1 MTDKKLKAYKW
12 DDEYEG
18 TTAIVYAESAGKA
31 KAEIAND
38 NDIAFTEVKV
48 YRLPWADEYGD
59 QENIPPE
66 VYFEHGWSLW
76 CHRCGNEVCEDEAVI
91 DGEAVYCS
99 LGRIPPLLIEVKV
112 GDECRLFFY

>member
-18 TTAIVYAESAGKA
+18 TTAIVWAESAGKA

-38 NDIAFTEVKV
+38 YDIAFTEVKV
-48 YRLPWADEYGD
+48 YRLPWADDYDDE
-59 QENIPPE
+59 ESIPPE

-91 DGEAVYCS
+91 ADKAVYHKWCYERMS
-99 LGRIPPLLIEVKV
+99 GK
-112 GDECRLFFY
+112 